1 MKLIRVLVD
10 HPDADELRS
19 VLLEAGAASIVLSEA
34 SSYTTKP
41 HTEVIR
47 GQSRMVEFEPRVR
60 LEVMAEERDVTR
72 IVDAIRRTP
81 WVSSYLQVLDADFI
95 EPVTA
100 QDASLR

>member
-1 MKLIRVLVD
+1 
-10 HPDADELRS
+10 
-19 VLLEAGAASIVLSEA
+19 
-34 SSYTTKP
+34 
-41 HTEVIR
+41 
-47 GQSRMVEFEPRVR
+47 MVEFEPRVR